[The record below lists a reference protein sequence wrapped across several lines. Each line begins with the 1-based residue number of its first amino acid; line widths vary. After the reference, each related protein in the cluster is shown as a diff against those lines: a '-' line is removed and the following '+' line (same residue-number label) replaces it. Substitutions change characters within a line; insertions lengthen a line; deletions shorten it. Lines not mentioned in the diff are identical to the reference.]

1 MINLKSKTNILTIL
15 ILLGVVLGALIGHF
29 ILFDPN
35 ATAEAMAERT
45 SGWNFAGNLVLIR
58 PLKLIA
64 APLIFTSVILGV
76 TSVGDPKKLGFLGSV
91 TLVFYVS
98 TMILAVGT
106 GVTMGAVAKPG
117 AGVPP
122 EVTEAAR
129 AQGLAEDAAAVASG
143 GAPSGNLGSAWA
155 EILRL
160 LVPDNFAE
168 ALVNP
173 DYLSIITV
181 CIFLGIGLLVIGE
194 KAKPF
199 MTVVESLHEALM
211 SLVRAILWL
220 MPLGVLLLVAA
231 AVGNMGLGVLASA
244 LARYV
249 GTVLGGLG
257 VHMFIML
264 PLVLWLTTR
273 INPYVYMWRIRQ
285 ALLTAFGTSSSVAT
299 LPVTIETTRDLG
311 GCSKRASGLVLPL
324 GATVNMDG
332 TALYQGIA
340 VIFMYQALTPDI
352 ALGFSQY
359 LVIVLTAT
367 LSAVGAAGIPGGSL
381 VTTIIILNAV
391 NQTLAA
397 NNPGIPLLPPA
408 AGLALI
414 LPVDRVLDMCRT
426 AVNVWGDSVGA
437 RVLTRLAP
445 DIEEEKAEAF
455 A

>member
-1 MINLKSKTNILTIL
+1 MVNLKSKTNILTAL

-29 ILFDPN
+29 FLFDASASPE
-35 ATAEAMAERT
+35 ALAEKT
-45 SGWNFAGNLVLIR
+45 GGWNFAGNLVLIR

-76 TSVGDPKKLGFLGSV
+76 TSVGDPKKLGVLGGV
-91 TLVFYVS
+91 TLVFYVT

-106 GVTMGAVAKPG
+106 GVTMGASVRPG
-117 AGVPP
+117 TGVPP

-129 AQGLAEDAAAVASG
+129 AQGAAEATARPDAG
-143 GAPSGNLGSAWA
+143 GDLGSAWA

-181 CIFLGIGLLVIGE
+181 CIFLGVGLLVVKE

-199 MTVVESLHEALM
+199 LDVVESLHEALM
-211 SLVRAILWL
+211 ALVRAILWL

-244 LARYV
+244 LATYV
-249 GTVLGGLG
+249 ATVLGGLG

-264 PLVLWLTTR
+264 PMVLWVTTR
-273 INPYVYMWRIRQ
+273 VNPYVYMWRIRQ

-340 VIFMYQALTPDI
+340 VIFMYQALAPDV

-397 NNPGIPLLPPA
+397 NNPGIPLLSPA

-426 AVNVWGDSVGA
+426 MVNVWGDSVGA

-445 DIEEEKAEAF
+445 DVEEERAEAF